1 MSYAKLNKVVIFNT
15 ISTQGLFE
23 IMANLDR
30 QWLFSIFTIRS
41 ASFQSL
47 RSPWR
52 GLQSSPRFLSF
63 SYFFQKRAN
72 ARQGVGCRKTV
83 FNSVAVVG

>member
-52 GLQSSPRFLSF
+52 GLQSFPRFLSF
-63 SYFFQKRAN
+63 SYFFKNRAN
-72 ARQGVGCRKTV
+72 VRQGVGVPKNR
-83 FNSVAVVG
+83 F